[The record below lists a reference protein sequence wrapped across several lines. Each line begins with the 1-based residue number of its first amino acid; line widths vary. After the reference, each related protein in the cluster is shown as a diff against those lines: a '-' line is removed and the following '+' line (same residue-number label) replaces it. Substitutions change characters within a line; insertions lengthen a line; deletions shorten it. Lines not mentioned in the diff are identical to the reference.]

1 MSELAWPLQR
11 SFSDASRQMAMFRRL
26 QRTLLKNGTRQAF
39 RKSRL
44 RVGLIV
50 VLGLLIWGSLY
61 ALFREGFVFLRNLET
76 TVPISFYI
84 IELLFGMF
92 FLVLTG
98 LLIFSVGIFLHESL
112 FRAPETRYL
121 LSTPA
126 RADQIFGY
134 KFREAV
140 FFSGWAFLLLGSPL
154 LIAYGIEMRADW
166 PYYVLFLP
174 FLVGF
179 LILPAAIG
187 ALGCLLIVDLFPRHR
202 RLVLGLMVLAVL
214 VLAVVWI
221 VYLFYDARSEGL
233 SEAWLRKL
241 LNHLRPSQWWGLP
254 SRWMTAGLMSA
265 AHSRFDDALF
275 YLALVWS
282 NGLFAYLLAAWTAGR
297 IYRRAYNGLNSTAG
311 TRNASVTDRL
321 LTALATG
328 FDRLA
333 ALLLC
338 WTDSRT
344 RLFILKDLRTFR
356 RDSAQMAQVLILG
369 GILFLYFINIRW
381 LPHGQYA
388 DYERTLIGLMNVAVI
403 GLMMATYTSRFV
415 FPLMSLEGR
424 NFWILGLLPISRE
437 RLLLSKFAYAAAV
450 TVTIGLGLATISEL
464 MLRLAWPIVA
474 VHLLAVLILSLG
486 LSAISVG
493 LGTYLVNLKET
504 NPSKIATGFG
514 GTINL
519 LVSLVFALTMIVLA
533 GIPTLLYFADR
544 ALLDQDPIALA
555 RVRWLWAASVSALI
569 VVGVVAVIMPL
580 RIGLRAFRRMEF

>member
-1 MSELAWPLQR
+1 MSDIALPLERR
-11 SFSDASRQMAMFRRL
+11 SSDGPRQMALFRRL
-26 QRTLLKNGTRQAF
+26 QRTLLKNGVWQAV

-44 RVGLIV
+44 RIGLIL
-50 VLGLLIWGSLY
+50 VLSLMIWGGLY
-61 ALFREGFVFLRNLET
+61 GLFREGFVFLRNLET

-112 FRAPETRYL
+112 FRASETRYL
-121 LSTPA
+121 LTTPA

-166 PYYVLFLP
+166 PYFILFLP

-179 LILPAAIG
+179 LILPASIG

-202 RLVLGLMVLAVL
+202 RLVLGLMVLAV
-214 VLAVVWI
+214 VLLGVVWL

-233 SEAWLRKL
+233 SEAWLQKL

-297 IYRRAYNGLNSTAG
+297 IYRRAYNGVNSTG
-311 TRNASVTDRL
+311 GSR
-321 LTALATG
+321 TANLIDKVLRAFANG

-333 ALLLC
+333 YLLLA
-338 WTDSRT
+338 WTDART

-450 TVTIGLGLATISEL
+450 TVTIGLGLATISEV

-474 VHLLAVLILSLG
+474 VHLLAVLVLSLG

-519 LVSLVFALTMIVLA
+519 LVSLVFALTVIVLA
-533 GIPTLLYFADR
+533 GVSTLLYFADPN
-544 ALLDQDPIALA
+544 LLEPETVL
-555 RVRWLWAASVSALI
+555 RVRWWMGLS
-569 VVGVVAVIMPL
+569 VAVLCLTGMAAVILPL
-580 RIGLRAFRRMEF
+580 RLGIRAFRRMEF